1 MSIMNVVKQNFPRLY
16 EQNKQK
22 SSSKK
27 AKKSGI
33 EQMGVK
39 KPENTEMEKGLD
51 KCNFLMSMITQEPMI
66 GTLMAPASILGGLYA
81 LGRAQNVKGR
91 EANFKAMAMD
101 AAVDYL
107 SLGGGRV
114 MPLKDF
120 PTPVQAAVG
129 QGCLGQRAPLNSS
142 FHNARERGIFNH
154 QYKKTLKLIKKAY
167 QTPAG
172 RKEIRELVQKYKEY
186 KQKNP
191 NKSPHTFFLR

>member
-1 MSIMNVVKQNFPRLY
+1 
-16 EQNKQK
+16 
-22 SSSKK
+22 
-27 AKKSGI
+27 
-33 EQMGVK
+33 
-39 KPENTEMEKGLD
+39 
-51 KCNFLMSMITQEPMI
+51 
-66 GTLMAPASILGGLYA
+66 LYA

-91 EANFKAMAMD
+91 KAHFKAMAMD

-107 SLGGGRV
+107 SLGGGKV

-142 FHNARERGIFNH
+142 FHNAKERGIFNH

-167 QTPAG
+167 QTPVG
-172 RKEIRELVQKYKEY
+172 RKEIQELVHKYKEY

-191 NKSPHTFFLR
+191 NKAPHTFFLN